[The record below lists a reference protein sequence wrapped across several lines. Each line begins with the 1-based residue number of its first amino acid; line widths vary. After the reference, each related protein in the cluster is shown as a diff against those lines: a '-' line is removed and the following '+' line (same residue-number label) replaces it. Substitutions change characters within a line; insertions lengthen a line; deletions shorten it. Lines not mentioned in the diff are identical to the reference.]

1 MASKSTSKED
11 IKYEDAIA
19 ELEAIVNQLS
29 EGNVPLDKSLQLYS
43 RGVELTKLYEKT
55 LKDVEQKISILNKE
69 TNLEEP
75 FLEEEIYE

>member
-29 EGNVPLDKSLQLYS
+29 EGNVPLDKSLKLYS
-43 RGVELTKLYEKT
+43 RGVELTKLCEKK
-55 LKDVEQKISILNKE
+55 LKEVEQKISILNKE

>member
-43 RGVELTKLYEKT
+43 RGVELTKLCEKK
-55 LKDVEQKISILNKE
+55 LKEVEQKISILNKE

>member
-29 EGNVPLDKSLQLYS
+29 EGNVPLDKSL
-43 RGVELTKLYEKT
+43 
-55 LKDVEQKISILNKE
+55 
-69 TNLEEP
+69 
-75 FLEEEIYE
+75 